1 MYRAHIS
8 FDDRQIARTAAAL
21 LEESVIAPPSALSL
35 FEVPGAGWV
44 IDAYYESD
52 PGRDPII
59 ETLEAAAPGSSAR
72 LAFELVPEENWVA
85 ISQAGLPPVPAGRL
99 LIYGSHDRAIGRQRR
114 NGIEIDAGEAFGT
127 AHHASTLGC
136 LLAIDRLTE
145 VRAYRNVLDLGSG
158 SGVLAIA
165 VGRLLPNAVI
175 AASDSDTEA
184 IRVSTENMRKN
195 AMAARIRPVQAL
207 GLDHPALRRAAPY
220 DLIIANILAGPLI
233 RLAKT
238 LAQAAAPGGALV
250 LSGILAHQ
258 APAVLAAYAAA
269 GFVRTRVDH
278 LTGWVVLTLERRSL
292 RH

>member
-1 MYRAHIS
+1 MYRAHIRIA
-8 FDDRQIARTAAAL
+8 DRQTARTVAAL
-21 LEESVIAPPSALSL
+21 LEESIAAPPSALSL
-35 FEVPGAGWV
+35 FEEPGAGWV
-44 IDAYYESD
+44 IDAYYESE
-52 PGRDPII
+52 PGREPIV
-59 ETLEAAAPGSSAR
+59 EVLDAVAPGYSASLTLEA
-72 LAFELVPEENWVA
+72 VPDENWVA

-99 LIYGSHDRAIGRQRR
+99 LIYGSHDRAMGRQKR

-136 LLAIDRLTE
+136 LLAIDRLTQ
-145 VRAYRNVLDLGSG
+145 VRTYHNVLDLGSG

-207 GLDHPALRRAAPY
+207 GLNHPALRRATPY

-233 RLAKT
+233 RLSKT
-238 LAQAAAPGGALV
+238 LAQAAAPGGTLV

-258 APAVLAAYAAA
+258 ATAVLAAYAAT
-269 GFVRTRVDH
+269 GFVRQRVDH
-278 LTGWVVLTLERRSL
+278 LTGWVVLTLERRPV
-292 RH
+292 RR